1 MLCTFCGTEN
11 RAEHKFCGVCGVRLE
26 RRQAERR
33 SHKGGVS
40 TKCTGCGYVN
50 DPGLKFCGMCGTRI
64 ERRLQDRRGS
74 ADGPR
79 AAAIANAQLPSPD
92 ARGRTTT
99 QVIDPPKHVD
109 AMPVETMDDARI
121 SLPRRGEPAIFRD
134 EPRSDEPRSN
144 VPRNGELRA
153 GEPRDSGSRNGVNIS
168 GPSFLGLNSQPA
180 GDVEYLLEDEP
191 SGGGL
196 RKLLLLVILAAIL
209 GLVFVQWRSSF
220 KANPKPA
227 PAKTEPASAPTP
239 APQGSNQS
247 QGATGATQPA
257 DDARPASAEVNANGP
272 ATDTKAPQDPQKVS
286 QEQQTQKAT
295 DSAQGPENA
304 GSPVQSA
311 AAAEVTAGK
320 KNPGPEAAQPAAD
333 VKPPEE
339 ARITDYKP
347 SAALLRAQQ
356 YIRGH
361 GVQQN
366 CEQGLLYLRAATDK
380 NDPGAAIQMAAL
392 YSSGL
397 CVKQDRVMAYRWFN
411 SAHELQP
418 GNMYI
423 QKNMDQLWAQMTSQ
437 ERRLAGY

>member
-11 RAEHKFCGVCGVRLE
+11 RPEHKFCGICGVRLE
-26 RRQAERR
+26 RRQTERR
-33 SHKGGVS
+33 SHQGGIS
-40 TKCTGCGYVN
+40 SKCTSCGYVN
-50 DPGLKFCGMCGTRI
+50 DPGLKFCGMCGTRV
-64 ERRLQDRRGS
+64 ERRLQDRRGN

-79 AAAIANAQLPSPD
+79 AAAIANAQLPPPE

-99 QVIDPPKHVD
+99 Q
-109 AMPVETMDDARI
+109 AVETLEPQNTDAAV

-134 EPRSDEPRSN
+134 EPRSNEA
-144 VPRNGELRA
+144 RNGELRNIEVRA
-153 GEPRDSGSRNGVNIS
+153 EPRSNELRNGGNIS

-180 GDVEYLLEDEP
+180 GDGEYLLEDEP

-227 PAKTEPASAPTP
+227 PAKTDPTSAPSP
-239 APQGSNQS
+239 VPQGSNQP
-247 QGATGATQPA
+247 QGSDPGQPA
-257 DDARPASAEVNANGP
+257 GDAKPASAEVNANSAVADP
-272 ATDTKAPQDPQKVS
+272 KTPQDSLKAPKDQKPES
-286 QEQQTQKAT
+286 A
-295 DSAQGPENA
+295 SAQSSENA
-304 GSPVQSA
+304 GSPVESA
-311 AAAEVTAGK
+311 AAAEVVPDK
-320 KNPGPEAAQPAAD
+320 KTTGSEAAQPASD

-339 ARITDYKP
+339 ARIPDYKP

-380 NDPGAAIQMAAL
+380 SDPGAAIQMAAL